1 MLLPGRGRGVG
12 GLRPRRGAATRRA
25 GTRLGQRRRRS
36 RHHGLFR
43 NVPVEEQIQAGGEQD
58 RHHAEAAQNDK
69 SLHVAS
75 PFDIPSRGAYKAHA
89 ALQRNSRTDAVL
101 AAGGRTIGIIPD
113 FLQRREVAH
122 TGVELE
128 VVDSMHTRKRRM
140 FDLADAFL
148 VLPGGIGTLDETMEI
163 LTWRQL
169 GHHDKPVVLVDV
181 NGYWHKLTALLNHV
195 IRSDFAGAELSGFY
209 SVAETPEAALE
220 AAERA
225 PKRHPGSGSGLF

>member
-1 MLLPGRGRGVG
+1 MTAIRSVCVYCGSSLGESQVYTAQAQILGRLLGENGIRLVYGGGRIGLMGV
-12 GLRPRRGAATRRA
+12 
-25 GTRLGQRRRRS
+25 
-36 RHHGLFR
+36 
-43 NVPVEEQIQAGGEQD
+43 
-58 RHHAEAAQNDK
+58 
-69 SLHVAS
+69 VA
-75 PFDIPSRGAYKAHA
+75 
-89 ALQRNSRTDAVL
+89 DAVL